1 MIYKIS
7 LLLFALL
14 LISCGGSSNPTAEST
29 TGRVL
34 NIEPTDDTP
43 NPAPPEPTDDTPSPT
58 PPTTDSISPTTEYIH
73 YDFIQKQSAILK
85 SKYSEILDATTIG
98 KSIENRNL
106 IAFKISDNV
115 NQDENESAI
124 ILLGTYHA
132 REWISLNTTYL
143 ILQELVTSY
152 NNDASTAELINNS
165 EIWIVPLVNPDGH
178 EYSRLTYRLWRK
190 NRRNN
195 GDGTYGVDL
204 NRNHSF
210 NWGLDNIGSSN
221 RTVSYTYRGTTADSE
236 PETRAV
242 RDLVLKVRP
251 QILISYHSYSQIIIY
266 PWGYTDQ
273 PSPDDSSYDSLAKQ
287 ISKKIKEVHNITY
300 GTGQGSKLLYT
311 ANGDLTDWSY
321 GELGIL
327 SFTIELR
334 PASRTPGFLLPA
346 NQILP
351 TFQENY
357 NAISYIIR
365 QAQKIF
371 NN

>member
-1 MIYKIS
+1 MKYKLS
-7 LLLFALL
+7 LLLFFLI

-29 TGRVL
+29 TGRVP
-34 NIEPTDDTP
+34 NTDTTNDTP
-43 NPAPPEPTDDTPSPT
+43 NPT

-98 KSIENRNL
+98 KSVENRNL

-210 NWGLDNIGSSN
+210 NWGLDNTGSSN

-251 QILISYHSYSQIIIY
+251 QILISYHNYSQIIIY

-273 PSPDDSSYDSLAKQ
+273 QSTPDDSSYDSIAKQ

-300 GTGQGSKLLYT
+300 GTGQVSKLLYT

-334 PASRTPGFLLPA
+334 PASGSPGFLLPA

-365 QAQKIF
+365 QAQEIF